1 MCVEQKYKI
10 GNLIQLI
17 NQNKGTDKIV
27 TYYNSTSRTVRYWFK
42 KEGLNTNYED
52 LEVFL
57 KDKDNNG

>member
-42 KEGLNTNYED
+42 KEGLKTNYED